1 MIGWI
6 MFIVYIEIYGI
17 GVMLYARS
25 RGMKNS
31 AWCLVPFVAFFVMD
45 KLTGGF
51 KVATIQVNKW
61 GGLVIKLTIV
71 ALIAYLYAQWGIHA
85 LTERNV
91 GPLVQIMC
99 IPIAVSVIVFYM
111 TMIQATREILFL
123 TRQSFRFD
131 WLLCMTLI
139 AIPVIMAVL
148 SRPKFAGIEQIDK
161 T

>member
-1 MIGWI
+1 MLCNMIGWI
-6 MFIVYIEIYGI
+6 IFIVYIEIYGI

-71 ALIAYLYAQWGIHA
+71 ALIAYLYAQRGIH
-85 LTERNV
+85 T
-91 GPLVQIMC
+91 LVQIMC

>member
-6 MFIVYIEIYGI
+6 IFIVYIEIYGI

-31 AWCLVPFVAFFVMD
+31 AWCLVPFVAFFVME
-45 KLTGGF
+45 
-51 KVATIQVNKW
+51 
-61 GGLVIKLTIV
+61 KLTIV
-71 ALIAYLYAQWGIHA
+71 ALIAYLYAQWGIHT